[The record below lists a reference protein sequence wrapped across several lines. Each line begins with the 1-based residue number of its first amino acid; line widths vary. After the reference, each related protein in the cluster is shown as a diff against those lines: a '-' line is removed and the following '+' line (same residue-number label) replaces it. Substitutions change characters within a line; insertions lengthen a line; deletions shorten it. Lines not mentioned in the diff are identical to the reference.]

1 VTAPPY
7 ADTYAAYTPYI
18 TMTEFL
24 NSATGVDWSQ
34 LVPGANTA
42 TNQVALVTKIQ
53 RASSYADV
61 KCKQVLAATAQIEQM
76 QVTADRWGRY
86 LLHPRQWPVLQLT
99 SASITPIDGG
109 APIVANTASAII
121 ERTRI
126 ILPTTATLSGSSA
139 GPLQFGSIG
148 PLQDGYAQ
156 FGYVAGWPNTIL
168 TATATA
174 GAAAIQVQSALGIY
188 AGSVLTIYDGV
199 NTETV
204 TVASTYTSGTTLPLT
219 AGLLYTHTYTAGV
232 QNNISVSA
240 LPPALKEAIV
250 LLTTALIKVR
260 GAEAFAM
267 AQIREQPQNRQKMSP
282 GGITAFDV
290 VDEILAEFRAMR

>member
-1 VTAPPY
+1 MTAPPY

-18 TMTEFL
+18 TVTEFL
-24 NSATGVDWSQ
+24 NSATGVDVSQ
-34 LVPGANTA
+34 LVPGGSTA
-42 TNQVALVTKIQ
+42 QNQVALVTKIQ
-53 RASSYADV
+53 RASNYADV
-61 KCKQVLAATAQIEQM
+61 KCKQVLAATAQIETG
-76 QVTADRWGRY
+76 QVAADRWGRY

-99 SASITPIDGG
+99 SASLTPIDGG
-109 APIVANTASAII
+109 TAVPVTVSTAIV

-126 ILPTTATLSGSSA
+126 ILPTTATLGTSTV
-139 GPLQFGSIG
+139 GPLQFGTAG
-148 PLQDGYAQ
+148 PLQDAYAQ

-168 TATATA
+168 TATATQ
-174 GAAAIQVQSALGIY
+174 GATSIQVQSALGIY
-188 AGSVLTIYDGV
+188 AGSTLTIYDGL

-204 TVASTYTSGTTLPLT
+204 TVANGYVSGTTLPLT
-219 AGLLYTHTYTAGV
+219 TGLLNTHTYTAGA

-240 LPPALKEAIV
+240 LPPAVKEAIV

-267 AQIREQPQNRQKMSP
+267 AAIREQPERRQKMTP

-290 VDEILAEFRAMR
+290 VEDILADFRAMR